1 MSSSSTY
8 LQANKQ
14 CTNYV
19 IHKKYVSCHVHVQN
33 INRHYVSAIIRAKCE
48 GFKDL
53 KHHGEGR
60 ELAHDI
66 RVSCEHFIGLS
77 VLEAIHTES
86 GSAQRQRH
94 VFRNRNIF
102 CILKIDHYKGN

>member
-1 MSSSSTY
+1 M
-8 LQANKQ
+8 
-14 CTNYV
+14 
-19 IHKKYVSCHVHVQN
+19 CHVMFMCK
-33 INRHYVSAIIRAKCE
+33 ILIDYVSAIIRAKCE

-53 KHHGEGR
+53 KHHCEGR

-66 RVSCEHFIGLS
+66 RVSREHFIGLS

-102 CILKIDHYKGN
+102 CILKNRSLQRKLNEKNNTVTFG